1 MKPVLSSSPEGLLLV
16 SIDCQPDRSAR
27 GDTQLAQAARSL
39 ADLFGRYRISA
50 TWALADP
57 ASSPLANQIL
67 RLPASQRIALL
78 AEPHWAGEQAGRTRF
93 ARELTRRVEAAA
105 ASTIP
110 LGTMA
115 LRGFEL
121 REHLDLLVRHRLAV
135 IRTSGARKSHARSPL
150 ETYCE
155 RFGIWQSEAT
165 VRFPD
170 ARRWLGIFPCGPKQ
184 AVASGMARRTW
195 THLLLD
201 VPVLARSSRTVWGQL
216 ERCLAFAE
224 RQMDAGRLTCVTL
237 ERLAQHCRA
246 DRGPHPGSA
255 ISHRAA

>member
-1 MKPVLSSSPEGLLLV
+1 MRPGLSSPPEGLLLV
-16 SIDCQPDRSAR
+16 SIDCQPDRHAC
-27 GDTQLAQAARSL
+27 GDAELIQAARSL
-39 ADLFGRYRISA
+39 ADLLGQYRISA

-57 ASSPLANQIL
+57 ANSPLPNQIL

-135 IRTSGARKSHARSPL
+135 VRGSGTRASGVGTPL

-165 VRFPD
+165 CRFPES
-170 ARRWLGIFPCGPKQ
+170 RRWLGIFPVAPKQ
-184 AVASGMARRTW
+184 AVAGGMARKTW

-201 VPVLARSSRTVWGQL
+201 VPTLARSSRTAWGRL

-246 DRGPHPGSA
+246 DRGPHTGSA
-255 ISHRAA
+255 VSHRAA